1 MNNNPPNHRRIA
13 AIDPGATGA
22 IALLDRVTGQLQ
34 VWDMPLAE
42 IDIGNGRHARQKK
55 ATSALGV
62 ASILSDAAPDV
73 VWIEDVG
80 ARPGQGVVSMFTFG
94 RAVGTLEG
102 VCAGLAIPV
111 QHVRPQIWMRE
122 FGVVG
127 KGYKTDGS
135 TKTPNGR
142 KIAAEA
148 YPEYAAMFD
157 RVKDHGRADAALIAL
172 YGAKFARGLVTSKYA
187 GERTNDPT
195 ITRANKK

>member
-55 ATSALGV
+55 ATSAIGV
-62 ASILSDAAPDV
+62 ASILADCSPDV

-111 QHVRPQIWMRE
+111 MHVRPQIWMRE

-135 TKTPNGR
+135 AKTPNGR

-172 YGAKFARGLVTSKYA
+172 YGAKHARGLVTSKYV
-187 GERTNDPT
+187 GERVIDPALH
-195 ITRANKK
+195 RNNK